1 MSKPPLDIKNP
12 TLAAA
17 ILRRLG
23 AQERA
28 NQSLARRAAELE
40 RQVVGLQ
47 QEVSKL
53 RRRELSRAPALVLGP
68 EHLELSLAIEGRPF
82 VPEHALQAL
91 ERAAGAPAV
100 HGVRLDIPAREP
112 FLQRWRRRIGLFARA
127 SLRVPSAP
135 AAARRVADDC
145 Q

>member
-28 NQSLARRAAELE
+28 NQLLARRAAELE

-47 QEVSKL
+47 QEVAKL
-53 RRRELSRAPALVLGP
+53 RRQELSRAPDLEYRGEPVQLVPIGFAIVDRQGRSSGP
-68 EHLELSLAIEGRPF
+68 ARAVDDQSGPQFQQAPRRLSGAPLRLARWLRGLCGVLPDNQLPPE
-82 VPEHALQAL
+82 EHAL
-91 ERAAGAPAV
+91 
-100 HGVRLDIPAREP
+100 
-112 FLQRWRRRIGLFARA
+112 
-127 SLRVPSAP
+127 VP
-135 AAARRVADDC
+135 DDC